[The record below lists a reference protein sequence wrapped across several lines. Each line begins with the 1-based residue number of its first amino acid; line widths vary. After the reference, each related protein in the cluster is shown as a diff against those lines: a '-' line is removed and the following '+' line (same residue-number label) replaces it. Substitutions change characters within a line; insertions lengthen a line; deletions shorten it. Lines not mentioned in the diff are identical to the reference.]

1 MPKEYN
7 IRPTNDK
14 SKMKTIP
21 VTPALAII
29 IVRACR
35 QPCRISDIQSLKY
48 NLYKIDTRN
57 ATGIW
62 NTIQYA
68 INYVNTTTE

>member
-29 IVRACR
+29 ILREHASSR
-35 QPCRISDIQSLKY
+35 TS
-48 NLYKIDTRN
+48 NH
-57 ATGIW
+57 
-62 NTIQYA
+62 
-68 INYVNTTTE
+68 